1 MERETQEYEESKTS
15 DDTIAELYPTIND
28 ANFANKIAKRKEFAD
43 TKYIGDIL
51 PIEDQSNLLCNA
63 VFELMPH
70 QIFVKNFLSY
80 QTPYNSLL
88 LYHGL
93 GSGKTCSAIGIAEE
107 MRNYTKQIGIVK
119 RIIVV
124 ASPNVQGNFRT
135 QLFDEDK
142 LRFKDGEYNL
152 RSCIGNSL
160 IDEINPTHL
169 KGLTREKVITQ
180 IRTIINTHYDF
191 MGYTEFA
198 NYITKNIQIPVDA
211 GFTDA
216 ERKIAELRKIRQHFD
231 HRLVIVD
238 EVQNIHPAED
248 NRTKRTAALL
258 QHVAKNA
265 RNMRLLLLSAT
276 PMYNSYKEIVWLT
289 NLLNANDK
297 REPIKIED
305 VFDKEGTYRE
315 SRTSKDGTPLESGKE
330 LLYRKLTGYVSYV
343 RGENPYTFPY
353 RIYPDIFSPENT
365 ISTIE
370 YPKVQMNQNVI
381 VEPIQHIP
389 IYMTRIGE
397 YQSRAYASMIRNM
410 MEKTSTTNM
419 PAFEELDSF
428 GYTLLVGPIESLN
441 MIYPSEELEEVMD
454 HFETTD
460 NKDVVISSSIGKTG
474 LSNVVTYKTVTEP
487 NPLRY
492 GFKYKKGIEHQYG
505 RIFSPGEIRKYSHKI
520 AEICDCI
527 KRSNGIILVYSQ
539 YIDGGIIPMALALE
553 EMGFARF
560 GSAGHT
566 KNLFDT
572 PPPISPIDSLTMK
585 TRDEIAL
592 DGSQV
597 PFRQARYVM
606 ITGDKDFSPNNMADV
621 KYASSL
627 ENARGEF
634 VKVILISKAAAE
646 GLDFKCIRQVHIM
659 DPWYNMSR
667 IEQIIGR
674 SVRNQSHCALPF
686 KERNV
691 EIYMHGTILDSAE
704 ESADLYVYRVAEKK
718 AKKIGTVTRLLKEIA
733 VDCHLNIAQTNFTE
747 EKLYELPEN
756 KDVELVLSSGKTVN
770 YKVGDKP
777 HTDLCDYMDNCAFT
791 CSTDPP
797 SSTEGE
803 IVETYNTGFMQNN
816 VTAIEKRI
824 RELFKERIL
833 YKKEHFIQ
841 AINIRTKYPL
851 EHIYYVITRIKD
863 IVDPYGRSGSLILK
877 GDYYAFQPAELTDE
891 TISTFER
898 SVPIDYKREFLVM
911 DVPKTFETHNDQVE
925 DAKEERNY
933 DAIVNTLKEEMG
945 HLHNTQL
952 KITSTEENWFKQAQ
966 FVVNILVENHGFTI
980 DQINRYA
987 IEHAIDCLSFEDR
1000 IVLLSRLSEDVF
1012 TPIEQIMK
1020 DYFQKRMV
1028 IYASKTGVV
1037 LANIDKIVIYI
1048 QSKEDPKKWSETEP
1062 EDYMRFSE
1070 KMDDFIVKRDEIRPI
1085 FGFMQSF
1092 KGKKVVF
1099 KVKDLSQKRNN
1110 NGVKCTFM
1118 NMIDVIRIIHNLS
1131 HRTIYNVEKTDI
1143 KKPGFAV
1150 ILEML
1155 LRRDEGE
1162 KMAFFGTEF
1171 AILNRVD
1178 KI

>member
-1 MERETQEYEESKTS
+1 V
-15 DDTIAELYPTIND
+15 
-28 ANFANKIAKRKEFAD
+28 
-43 TKYIGDIL
+43 GDIH
-51 PIEDQSNLLCNA
+51 PIEQQSNLLCNA
-63 VFELMPH
+63 EFELMPH

-107 MRNYTKQIGIVK
+107 MRNYMKQMGIIK

-142 LRFKDGEYNL
+142 LRFADGEFNL

-169 KGLTREKVITQ
+169 KGLSREKVITQ
-180 IRTIINTHYDF
+180 IRTIINTYYDF

-198 NYITKNIQIPVDA
+198 NYVTKHIQVPVDA
-211 GFTDA
+211 GFSEG
-216 ERKIAELRKIRQHFD
+216 ERKVTELRKIRQHFD

-248 NRTKRTAALL
+248 NRTKRTAGLL

-305 VFDKEGTYRE
+305 VFEKDGKYKE
-315 SRTSKDGTPLESGKE
+315 SRTAKDGTPLESGKE
-330 LLYRKLTGYVSYV
+330 LLYRKLTGYISYV

-353 RIYPDIFSPENT
+353 RIYPNVFSPENT
-365 ISTIE
+365 ISTIQ
-370 YPKVQMNQNVI
+370 YPKLQMNKAPI
-381 VEPIQHIP
+381 AEPIQHIP
-389 IYMTRIGE
+389 IYMTRIGD
-397 YQSRAYASMIRNM
+397 YQSRAYASMMRNM
-410 MEKTSTTNM
+410 MEKGSTTNM
-419 PAFEELDSF
+419 PAFEDLDSF

-441 MIYPSEELEEVMD
+441 MVYPSPKLEELMD
-454 HFETTD
+454 QFETVD
-460 NKDVVISSSIGKTG
+460 NKDAVISASIGKTG
-474 LSNVVTYKTVTEP
+474 LSNIVTYKTVTEP

-492 GFKYKKGIEHQYG
+492 GFQYKKTVEAQYG
-505 RIFSPGEIRKYSHKI
+505 RIFSFGEIRKYSHKI

-527 KRSNGIILVYSQ
+527 KRSRGIVLIYSQ

-553 EMGFARF
+553 EMGFARY
-560 GSAGHT
+560 GSAGYT
-566 KNLFDT
+566 RNLFDT
-572 PPPISPIDSLTMK
+572 PPPIGPIDSLTMK
-585 TRDEIAL
+585 TRAEIDR
-592 DGSQV
+592 DGGQA

-606 ITGDKDFSPNNMADV
+606 ITGDKDFSPNNTADV
-621 KYASSL
+621 KYASSR
-627 ENARGEF
+627 ENAHGEF

-674 SVRNQSHCALPF
+674 SVRNLSHCALPF
-686 KERNV
+686 KDRNV
-691 EIYMHGTILDSAE
+691 EIYMHGTLLDSAE

-718 AKKIGTVTRLLKEIA
+718 AKKIGAVTRVLKEIA

-747 EKLYELPEN
+747 EKLREIPEN
-756 KDVELVLSSGKTVN
+756 RDVELRLSSGKSVN
-770 YKVGDKP
+770 YRVGDKP
-777 HTDLCDYMDNCAFT
+777 HTDLCDYMDDCAFT
-791 CSTDPP
+791 CSTEAP
-797 SSTEGE
+797 SSAEGA

-833 YKKEHFIQ
+833 YKKDHFIK

-863 IVDPYGRSGSLILK
+863 IVDPYGRIGMLINK
-877 GDYYAFQPAELTDE
+877 GDYYAFQPAELMDE
-891 TISTFER
+891 TISTYER
-898 SVPIDYKREFLVM
+898 TVPIDYKRESLVI
-911 DVPKTFETHNDQVE
+911 DVPKTFEFHENKGDQTVE
-925 DAKEERNY
+925 TKEEKTYESVMNK
-933 DAIVNTLKEEMG
+933 IKEDLAY
-945 HLHNTQL
+945 LHNTSL
-952 KITSTEENWFKQAQ
+952 KIMSTEENWFKQAQ
-966 FVVNILVENHGFTI
+966 FVVNILVENHGFTV
-980 DQINRYA
+980 DQINHYA
-987 IEHAIDCLSFEDR
+987 IEHALDCLSLEER
-1000 IVLLSRLSEDVF
+1000 MMLLSRVYKTVV
-1012 TPIEQIMK
+1012 TPMDKIMK
-1020 DYFQKRMV
+1020 DYFDKR
-1028 IYASKTGVV
+1028 
-1037 LANIDKIVIYI
+1037 IVIYRNKTGI
-1048 QSKEDPKKWSETEP
+1048 LLSNVDKNVIYVQSKEDPEKWTEAES
-1062 EDYMRFSE
+1062 EDYLRFSE
-1070 KMDDFIVKRDEIRPI
+1070 KMEEFVVKRVEIRQI
-1085 FGFMQSF
+1085 FGFMHAF
-1092 KGKKVVF
+1092 KGKKMVF

-1110 NGVKCTFM
+1110 NGVKCIFM
-1118 NMIDVIRIIHNLS
+1118 NMIDVIKIVHDLS
-1131 HRTIYNVEKTDI
+1131 HRNDLYNVEKTAI

-1155 LRRDEGE
+1155 MRRDEEE
-1162 KMAFFGTEF
+1162 KHAFFGPEL